1 MQSHDRK
8 ESRWHPDLARFG
20 VPKDKW
26 RRNSQRLSLTR
37 AHAWLAALD
46 DHIIKAFEGL
56 CESLQDKSIGVCYS
70 GALSMFA
77 ISCGQS

>member
-8 ESRWHPDLARFG
+8 ESRWHPDLARSG
-20 VPKDKW
+20 IPKDKW
-26 RRNSQRLSLTR
+26 RRHSQRLSLTR

-70 GALSMFA
+70 GMLSMLA
-77 ISCGQS
+77 IS